1 MVKKLFRLNLIVL
14 LITLVCS
21 SVSAQISI
29 NKPVLSFT
37 EICASP
43 SFNNFSLQFTFSPAA
58 NLQAGNIFKVELS
71 DASGSFANPVQLTT
85 STLISSPISITFQI
99 PTNLNGL
106 GYKVRVKSTSPV
118 ATSPSSDP
126 FPALYKA
133 YEQGFKI
140 NNEISNQSFC
150 ENTTYQLNITPDVS
164 GSTPTVF
171 PQLTYLWFKNNII
184 IAGETTSSLS
194 VTTAG
199 TYYCKINYGNCPS
212 NSQSNAVLMS
222 TVPAQILSIS
232 SLSTNLCGN
241 QSIPLSSSIVQAGN
255 IYEWYKDNLPLA
267 NSNVATYNAT
277 LPGAYFLKI
286 INNSCI
292 TSSNILTLT
301 TQDFI
306 VAINSGPTLTIVPGQ
321 NVTLNAT
328 TNATTPNY
336 SWFKDTVLQTGN
348 LPNFTINQSGTYKVV
363 VTQTTGCVSQKE
375 ATTIVSYP
383 SNYSLTINYA
393 AGYSECESNST
404 SLSITTFTGNTN
416 INVLTSGA
424 PITYQW
430 FKNGTAVSGANAN
443 SISISN
449 FVDNGIYTL
458 NSTLANG
465 TIITS
470 NPLTVKLKFIST
482 LDITSSSSYICNS
495 NPSVVISPNIQNN
508 LYTYN
513 WFRVGSTIS
522 LGNSQTFSVNIE
534 GDYFLK
540 ITYLGCEITSNI
552 LLIKKVD
559 TPLLITNYGE
569 EITINQGETI
579 TITASG
585 ADAYLWSVVDQPNV
599 ITPSIEISQAG
610 VLSLIGTFGNC
621 TVEKIFTITI
631 SDKLSSDFIPNAIT
645 PNNDG
650 YNDAWII
657 PEEFAYKDDV
667 EVVIFTSR
675 QEILFQT
682 KNYLNN
688 WPLTPVSENMVY
700 YYKIIKESSVLE
712 KGTISIL
719 K

>member
-1 MVKKLFRLNLIVL
+1 MVKKIIRLNLIVL
-14 LITLVCS
+14 LITLFCS

-43 SFNNFSLQFTFSPAA
+43 SFNNFSLQFAFSPAA

-71 DASGSFANPVQLTT
+71 DATGGFTSPVQLTT
-85 STLISSPISITFQI
+85 TTSNSSPISITFQI

-106 GYKVRVKSTSPV
+106 GYKIRVKSTSPI

-126 FPALYKA
+126 FAALYKA

-150 ENTTYQLNITPDVS
+150 ENTTYQLNITPDIS

-171 PQLTYLWFKNNII
+171 PQLTYLWFKNNIV
-184 IAGETTSSLS
+184 IAGEITSTLA

-212 NSQSNAVLMS
+212 NSQSNAVIM
-222 TVPAQILSIS
+222 TAVPAQILSIS
-232 SLSTNLCGN
+232 SLSTILCGT
-241 QSIPLSSSIVQAGN
+241 QSIAISSSIVQAGN
-255 IYEWYKDNLPLA
+255 IYEWYKDNQPLS

-277 LPGAYFLKI
+277 LPGNYFLKI

-301 TQDFI
+301 TQDFNVVI
-306 VAINSGPTLTIVPGQ
+306 DSGPTFTIVPGQ
-321 NVTLNAT
+321 NVTLNAI
-328 TNATTPNY
+328 TNATMPNY
-336 SWFKDTVLQTGN
+336 SWYKDSVLQTGN
-348 LPNFTINQSGTYKVV
+348 LSNFTINQSGAYKVV
-363 VTQTTGCVSQKE
+363 VNQTTGCLSQEE

-383 SNYSLTINYA
+383 SNYSLLVNYSTS
-393 AGYSECESNST
+393 YSECESNST
-404 SLSITTFTGNTN
+404 TLSVSTFTGNTN
-416 INVLTSGA
+416 INMLTSGA
-424 PITYQW
+424 PIAYQW
-430 FKNGTAVSGANAN
+430 FKNGTVVSGANTN
-443 SISISN
+443 TISISN

-470 NPLTVKLKFIST
+470 NPLSVKLKFIST
-482 LDITSSSSYICNS
+482 LVLTSSSTYICNS

-508 LYTYN
+508 LYIYN
-513 WFRVGSTIS
+513 WFKVGSAIS
-522 LGNSQTFSVNIE
+522 LSNSQTFSANIE

-540 ITYLGCEITSNI
+540 LSYLGCEITSNI
-552 LLIKKVD
+552 VVIKKAD
-559 TPLLITNYGE
+559 APLLITNYE
-569 EITINQGETI
+569 NEITINQGETI

-585 ADAYLWSVVDQPNV
+585 ADAYLWYIMDQPNV
-599 ITPSIEISQAG
+599 STPSIEISQAG
-610 VLSLIGTFGNC
+610 VYSLIGTFGNC
-621 TVEKIFTITI
+621 TVEKIFTVII
-631 SDKLSSDFIPNAIT
+631 SDRVSNDFIPNAIT

-667 EVVIFTSR
+667 EVVIFNSR
-675 QEILFQT
+675 QEILFRT

-688 WPLTPVSENMVY
+688 WPITPVSENMVY
-700 YYKIIKESSVLE
+700 YYKIIKESTVLE